1 MNEHVHPIFANILR
15 SIEQQPLQ
23 LHRAAAKAG
32 QRRFTGE
39 AITGFGSIDEESF
52 ESVICGECSG
62 SGEGLHDGS
71 TCRHCGGS
79 GEVMEMVSDDNDAD
93 VRRERIE
100 GGE

>member
-1 MNEHVHPIFANILR
+1 MNEHVHPIFARILR

-32 QRRFTGE
+32 KRRFTGE
-39 AITGFGSIDEESF
+39 AITGFGGIDEGSF

-79 GEVMEMVSDDNDAD
+79 GEVMEVVSDD
-93 VRRERIE
+93 
-100 GGE
+100 GGAS